1 MEMGLGRMQ
10 ADTHPNH
17 TRSKKGTLCR
27 NGRRDGVA
35 GTLKANKERVPL
47 GVDLA
52 AIMGL
57 KHLTQHTAVLRTQVT
72 VRGTVPPR
80 QLRRALDIAEQEG
93 HRPARQTSIHN
104 ARSYADPGRLFG
116 VTAGRDR
123 ALTISPR

>member
-1 MEMGLGRMQ
+1 MEMGLGHMQ

-17 TRSKKGTLCR
+17 TRSKKGTLGR

-57 KHLTQHTAVLRTQVT
+57 KHLTQHAAVLRTQVT

-80 QLRRALDIAEQEG
+80 QLRRA
-93 HRPARQTSIHN
+93 
-104 ARSYADPGRLFG
+104 
-116 VTAGRDR
+116 
-123 ALTISPR
+123 PRCR